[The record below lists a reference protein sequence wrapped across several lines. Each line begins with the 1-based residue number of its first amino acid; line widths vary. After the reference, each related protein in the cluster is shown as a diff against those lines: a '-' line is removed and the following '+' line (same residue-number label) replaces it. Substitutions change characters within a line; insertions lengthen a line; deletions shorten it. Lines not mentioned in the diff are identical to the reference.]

1 MWISD
6 MPFAVRHTVL
16 GKLLAFLPNP
26 IKCLCRA
33 FFRLSICAADSGA
46 KQGGRSCYIFLCTTA
61 GWGIDLKI

>member
-1 MWISD
+1 

-33 FFRLSICAADSGA
+33 FFRLSICAACSGA
-46 KQGGRSCYIFLCTTA
+46 KQSGALLLSLFMYTRRVGN
-61 GWGIDLKI
+61 

>member
-1 MWISD
+1 

-33 FFRLSICAADSGA
+33 FLGSQFARQIQARNREGVLAISFYV
-46 KQGGRSCYIFLCTTA
+46 QLRGGELI
-61 GWGIDLKI
+61 